1 MATTAPSSENA
12 STPAA
17 VKISLPLVGISHP
30 HTRTH
35 TETKEGNGVKT
46 YQQEIFND
54 IRSEDQ
60 LVILARGLGLL
71 RIVTNLLHSYD
82 AAGDNL
88 VLLVGASEQETDWIG
103 EGVCVS
109 TVGLTGLLT
118 RLVLALLEQNFISKA
133 PKVRGLTIVTTD
145 AMSVEGRCV

>member
-35 TETKEGNGVKT
+35 AETKEGNGVKA

-82 AAGDNL
+82 AAGGNL

-103 EGVCVS
+103 EGVCVYCGTHRSAHSFRTS
-109 TVGLTGLLT
+109 TAGAEFHFQGAQSP
-118 RLVLALLEQNFISKA
+118 RADNHHY
-133 PKVRGLTIVTTD
+133 
-145 AMSVEGRCV
+145 RCYER